1 MGKKVVLVINQNI
14 FLVINELRAIT
25 FDPEQFISLGISPED
40 MKIIVVKS
48 PSTFR
53 PNYEPFAKEIIM
65 LKAPGPCSPYLVDLP
80 FKNIKRPMYPWDQM
94 DDYKI

>member
-1 MGKKVVLVINQNI
+1 M
-14 FLVINELRAIT
+14 
-25 FDPEQFISLGISPED
+25 DPEQFISLGISPKE

-48 PSTFR
+48 TTDFKA
-53 PNYEPFAKEIIM
+53 NYEPLAKEIIM
-65 LKAPGPCSPYLVDLP
+65 LDTPGPCSSNLLDLP